1 MSKKQNF
8 GQGSIISIYRFMEYC
23 GLECPK
29 KENVLV
35 SHKIMMRK
43 LELRK
48 QQFPDK
54 IQVPRHISF
63 NAIKREKVYSGVF
76 FLVKDDYDQILP
88 YFLAGRVHQIEK
100 VSQEE
105 LARRRE
111 AILSTVQTN
120 SEEMSEGYKK
130 YLFRKNYKELE
141 EQKLAIMKML
151 KEQRENPELEVTEKI
166 TRYKR
171 VNARKYAY

>member
-1 MSKKQNF
+1 MSKKKCF

-23 GLECPK
+23 GLECSK

-54 IQVPRHISF
+54 IQIPKHISF
-63 NAIKREKVYSGVF
+63 KTIKKEEVYNGIF

-88 YFLAGRVHQIEK
+88 YFLVRRIHQNEK

-105 LARRRE
+105 LIKRRE
-111 AILSTVQTN
+111 EILSIVQTD

-130 YLFRKNYKELE
+130 YLIRKNYKELE
-141 EQKLAIMKML
+141 EQKLAIIKIL

>member
-1 MSKKQNF
+1 MSKKKNF

-29 KENVLV
+29 KENVLI

-48 QQFPDK
+48 QQFPEK
-54 IQVPRHISF
+54 IRVPKHISF
-63 NAIKREKVYSGVF
+63 NIIKKAEVYNGVF
-76 FLVKDDYDQILP
+76 FLVKDDYDQVLP
-88 YFLAGRVHQIEK
+88 YFLAGRFCQIEK

-111 AILSTVQTN
+111 EVLSTVQTN

-141 EQKLAIMKML
+141 ERKLAIMQML